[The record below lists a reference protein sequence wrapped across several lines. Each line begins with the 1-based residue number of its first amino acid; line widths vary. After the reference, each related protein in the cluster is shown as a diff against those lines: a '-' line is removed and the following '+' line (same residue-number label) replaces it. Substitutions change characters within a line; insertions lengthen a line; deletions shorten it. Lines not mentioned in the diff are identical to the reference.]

1 MSMLI
6 IIVYYFLLYGLID
19 EPTTFRSQQV
29 MMQALN
35 PSNDAQRLLCS
46 LLRVLL
52 FFIMLSISMSL
63 TMMS

>member
-6 IIVYYFLLYGLID
+6 IIVYYFHLYGLID

-46 LLRVLL
+46 LLRATFFLL
-52 FFIMLSISMSL
+52 C
-63 TMMS
+63 